1 MPEAPM
7 FFLPGAKPGSEEET
21 YANLAGVCRADVPD
35 PDKRIYSIE
44 YVHDGVDWTATVGET
59 LQGVE
64 RRTVRRKG
72 QRTETT
78 TSHGDSATVRA
89 IFAGIPYTVV
99 TDGDRTRWANPFLA
113 GEPRRVTYFS
123 PTTRKA
129 PEK

>member
-1 MPEAPM
+1 MAAPT

-21 YANLAGVCRADVPD
+21 YAELARVCRASVPE

-44 YVHDGVDWTATVGET
+44 YAHDGVEWTATVGET

-72 QRTETT
+72 QRTERT

-89 IFAGIPYTVV
+89 IFTGIPYMVV
-99 TDGDRTRWANPFLA
+99 TDGYRTRWANPFLA

-123 PTTRKA
+123 PPARTV
-129 PEK
+129 PEE